1 MTSGA
6 LYYDDHTVIGL
17 ARLTPL
23 LVCAGVALAG
33 CASTGQYVWYRDL
46 PRTEQAAEPAEYVIG
61 VGDVVSVRVYDQ
73 ESLATRVKIR
83 SDGRIALPFADEILA
98 AGKHPSALARDI
110 EARLKAFINSPR
122 VTVNVEE
129 SRPLSVSVLG
139 EVGHAGTLTLDRSAG
154 ILEALAQ
161 SGGPSDFASGS
172 KIFVLRRFPVSR
184 RIRFTYEALVQNEGG
199 AATFPLQNGDVIVVE

>member
-1 MTSGA
+1 M
-6 LYYDDHTVIGL
+6 YYHGRTVIGL
-17 ARLTPL
+17 RRLTPL
-23 LVCAGVALAG
+23 LLGCVVILAG
-33 CASTGQYVWYRDL
+33 CASSGKYVWYRDL
-46 PRTEQAAEPAEYVIG
+46 PRAEQAAEPAEYVIG
-61 VGDVVSVRVYDQ
+61 VGDVVSIRVFDQ

-83 SDGRIALPFADEILA
+83 SDGRIALPFADEVLA

-110 EARLKAFINSPR
+110 EGRLKAFINSPR
-122 VTVNVEE
+122 VTINVEE

-161 SGGPSDFASGS
+161 SGGPTEFAEGT

-184 RIRFTYEALVQNEGG
+184 RIRFTYDALVQNDGG